1 MAILLEV
8 LLWLHVVAAVGWVGA
23 AMVFGM
29 IIGPAL
35 PTLTPS
41 TRGEFIVKVIPKYT
55 RYAQIFAIATP
66 LIGVALALAM
76 SGGSLSVFAPTTQFG
91 LFISAGAA
99 LALVVWVVFFGV
111 VTPAANKV
119 VRLTEG
125 MMKSP
130 GPPSTE
136 LLGANKRLRG
146 GAAVGLVLLMAILV
160 CMVAASI

>member
-1 MAILLEV
+1 MAVLLEV

-35 PTLTPS
+35 PTFTPS

-55 RYAQIFAIATP
+55 RYAQVFAITTP
-66 LIGVALALAM
+66 LVGVALALSM
-76 SGGSLSVFAPTTQFG
+76 SGGDWSVFAPTTQFG
-91 LFISAGAA
+91 LFMSAGAA

-111 VTPAANKV
+111 VVPAANKV
-119 VRLTEG
+119 VRLTGEI
-125 MMKSP
+125 MKSP
-130 GPPSTE
+130 GPPSPE

-146 GAAVGLVLLMAILV
+146 GAALGLVLLMAILV
-160 CMVAASI
+160 CMAVASI

>member
-55 RYAQIFAIATP
+55 RYVQIFAIATP

-130 GPPSTE
+130 GPPSAE

>member
-1 MAILLEV
+1 ML
-8 LLWLHVVAAVGWVGA
+8 
-23 AMVFGM
+23 FGM

-35 PTLTPS
+35 PTFTPS

-55 RYAQIFAIATP
+55 MYAQGFAIATP
-66 LIGVALALAM
+66 LVGVALALAM

-119 VRLTEG
+119 VRLTEEI
-125 MMKSP
+125 MKSP
-130 GPPSTE
+130 GPPSAE
-136 LLGANKRLRG
+136 LLSANKRLRG
-146 GAAVGLVLLMAILV
+146 GAAVGLVLLMVILV
-160 CMVAASI
+160 CMVVASI